1 MRYGGD
7 ESFEKGYRSNP
18 LEEKYVSKSLR
29 DPAENFDVVLEYYRI
44 IGENKSLDNVWI
56 GFKKSQQREI
66 AKMVWSDIK
75 RCFPPGGEI
84 EYKGWSYGSTME
96 IHIKQIP
103 TP

>member
-44 IGENKSLDNVWI
+44 IGENKILDNVWI